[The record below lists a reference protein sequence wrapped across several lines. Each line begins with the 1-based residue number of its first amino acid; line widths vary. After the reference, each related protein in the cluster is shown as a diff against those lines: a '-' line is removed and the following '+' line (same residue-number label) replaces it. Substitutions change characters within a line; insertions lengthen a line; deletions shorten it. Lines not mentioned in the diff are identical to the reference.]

1 MAIKY
6 GDGSQ
11 IVTAGLLL
19 YFDAANYKSY
29 TGGATWNDIVGK
41 HVATMHDGV
50 DHQSIYQGVMNYD
63 GTDDRITLP
72 NTVLPNGLGTFF
84 TIEIWNYWNTGSAP
98 TAVWSGSLFT
108 YGGGAGEWIDAGNN
122 NGLVIGFNHIVRRN
136 GSGTE
141 VNTAYSPAPAVQ
153 TWHQTVFTLDSGT
166 GNVYVDK
173 VNVMSNNTDFR
184 SNYGQVTGTTGIGIA
199 DGPDGGYRGEMKG
212 YIPIV
217 RIYDKVLST
226 AEIEEN
232 FDAFKGRYGL

>member
-1 MAIKY
+1 MTLSMLSA
-6 GDGSQ
+6 
-11 IVTAGLLL
+11 V
-19 YFDAANYKSY
+19 
-29 TGGATWNDIVGK
+29 VGK
-41 HVATMHDGV
+41 KVWV
-50 DHQSIYQGVMNYD
+50 FPNSL
-63 GTDDRITLP
+63 IT
-72 NTVLPNGLGTFF
+72 NKIVVGNKAQ
-84 TIEIWNYWNTGSAP
+84 I
-98 TAVWSGSLFT
+98 
-108 YGGGAGEWIDAGNN
+108 GAGS
-122 NGLVIGFNHIVRRN
+122 IVLDN
-136 GSGTE
+136 VKANE
-141 VNTAYSPAPAVQ
+141 
-153 TWHQTVFTLDSGT
+153 TVVSFTLDSGT